1 MPADSFAAAIPV
13 GELSHPRHHS
23 GARGKQGSRIPRTLD
38 VSVSGRSGTQN
49 PSLRGSVAAQ
59 GSRIDDTMLIRE
71 AQRGNRAAF
80 EVLVR
85 HYDQSVLRLALHL
98 TGSEAD
104 AQDIHQDAF
113 LKAYK
118 NLGSFR
124 FECSFYTWIYRI
136 VTNLCLDHLR
146 KRNVRKE
153 DAPVVVDGS
162 GEEYNL
168 LDQVADVRAGANP
181 ERDLMRR
188 ELGNKIAA
196 ALSRLTPRERMVF
209 ELKHYHG
216 LKLRTVGEMLNTT
229 EETAKNTLFRAT
241 QKLRS
246 ALAEMR

>member
-1 MPADSFAAAIPV
+1 MPADSYAAAIPV
-13 GELSHPRHHS
+13 GDLSGTR
-23 GARGKQGSRIPRTLD
+23 RQVQGS
-38 VSVSGRSGTQN
+38 TQN
-49 PSLRGSVAAQ
+49 PTVRGSVAAQ
-59 GSRIDDTMLIRE
+59 SNRIDDTTLIRE
-71 AQRGNRAAF
+71 AQQGNRAAF

-85 HYDQSVLRLALHL
+85 HYDQSVLRLAYHL
-98 TGSEAD
+98 TGSETD
-104 AQDIHQDAF
+104 AQDIYQEAF

-153 DAPVVVDGS
+153 DAPVAVDRS
-162 GEEYNL
+162 GEEYSL
-168 LDQVADVRAGANP
+168 IDQVADGRADANP

-188 ELGNKIAA
+188 ELGGKISA
-196 ALSRLTPRERMVF
+196 ALERLTPRERMVF

-216 LKLRTVGEMLNTT
+216 LRLRTVGEMLNTT